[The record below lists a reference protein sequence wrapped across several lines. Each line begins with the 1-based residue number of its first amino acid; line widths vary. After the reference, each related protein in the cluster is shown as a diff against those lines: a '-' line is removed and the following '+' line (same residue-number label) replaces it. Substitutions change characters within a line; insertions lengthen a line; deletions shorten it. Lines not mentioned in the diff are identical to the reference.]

1 MFNIVLA
8 DSIVRLSSPDVEFNF
23 NRHKGLIEQYRF
35 RDYDIIKP
43 GYSLKP
49 DFWRAATDN
58 DFGSNL
64 PVELKIWKTA
74 TSELKLTDLI
84 FDSENPRIIKITANY
99 KIPGLSCSF
108 LMEYLISGN
117 GELCVTQKLIAGNK
131 ETVPMIPRFGANLIL
146 PGEFS
151 EIQYFGRGPLENYPD
166 RNYSADV
173 SLYTQSVSEQ
183 YFPYI
188 RPQETGNKTDI
199 RWYRIFTKNNFGI
212 MIEADTLFSATALN
226 YLTEDLDDGFSKQQR
241 HAADL
246 KPRDLVQL
254 NIDYKRMGL
263 GGVDSWG
270 TLPLQKYCLPYRNYT
285 FKFKI
290 TPFEK

>member
-1 MFNIVLA
+1 
-8 DSIVRLSSPDVEFNF
+8 
-23 NRHKGLIEQYRF
+23 
-35 RDYDIIKP
+35 
-43 GYSLKP
+43 
-49 DFWRAATDN
+49 
-58 DFGSNL
+58 
-64 PVELKIWKTA
+64 
-74 TSELKLTDLI
+74 
-84 FDSENPRIIKITANY
+84 
-99 KIPGLSCSF
+99 
-108 LMEYLISGN
+108 
-117 GELCVTQKLIAGNK
+117 
-131 ETVPMIPRFGANLIL
+131 
-146 PGEFS
+146 
-151 EIQYFGRGPLENYPD
+151 
-166 RNYSADV
+166 
-173 SLYTQSVSEQ
+173 
-183 YFPYI
+183 
-188 RPQETGNKTDI
+188 
-199 RWYRIFTKNNFGI
+199 